1 MTNAPKPNPPPED
14 ALREHSYDGI
24 QEYDK
29 RLPNWWLLTFYG
41 AIVFWVGYWFY
52 YENSHLGASDVVVL
66 ERELDRIEAAKL
78 ADMANLLDDAT
89 LWQMS
94 RNSVFIASG
103 RATYNSTCA
112 SCHRESLRGMEDGGI
127 GASLIDG
134 SWVHGGRPTEIFT
147 VVDKGVL
154 EKGMPA
160 WGPIIGAKKTAEVVA
175 YILSFHE
182 EPK

>member
-1 MTNAPKPNPPPED
+1 MTHAPKPNPPPED
-14 ALREHSYDGI
+14 ALRDHTYDGI

-52 YENSHLGASDVVVL
+52 YENSHLGASDIVVL

-78 ADMANLLDDAT
+78 ADTANLLDDTT

-94 RNSVFIASG
+94 RNNEFIASG
-103 RATYNSTCA
+103 RATFNSTCA
-112 SCHRESLRGMEDGGI
+112 SCHKESLRGMEDGGI
-127 GASLIDG
+127 GASLIAG